1 MKTCKYMKLL
11 WERTLR
17 GTIAIIAAVREAG
30 PNIPL
35 WETRELRLRKV
46 MDVVGHCGAARK
58 LHS

>member
-1 MKTCKYMKLL
+1 M
-11 WERTLR
+11 
-17 GTIAIIAAVREAG
+17 IAAVREAG

-35 WETRELRLRKV
+35 WEIRELRLRKV